1 MDQDL
6 EFQDFKM
13 VSNVMIRAKVIVI
26 LAIAFLL
33 LSLMP

>member
-13 VSNVMIRAKVIVI
+13 VSNAMIRAKVIVI